1 MAGGR
6 AALAYMADIA
16 AVVLFAAALL
26 ALLRTFLGPLPAGAA
41 FLVTGALGLCLRR
54 LMAAYTPPCSWKW
67 GRRACF
73 CRFPLLRPG
82 RGGSRGRKPG
92 FPIRR
97 VWLFALGGLI
107 LGLAREFLAS
117 GSLFGVELADGVS
130 ESFGF
135 FDSGAAGAI
144 GIIPSGLVPGPVG
157 LRERRLFPYTTRDGL
172 RIGVYA
178 ALTVLLSAWAA
189 GGLRQVLPA
198 SPAFLG
204 DLLALLVTALLVLV
218 GGAVLPRERFF
229 RDGVL
234 TACAALA
241 AVWASRADA
250 AALLWIPAAAAGIL
264 ALAFSSSRLSTAG
277 PTISTCRPLPD
288 AARRH
293 APDHRGAR
301 GPVGALK
308 PPPRPVGSGG
318 FLPFP
323 YAGGF
328 PEIFLYIPEVPCYT
342 IWAIMPS
349 PTRTA
354 EDAPSAGDAPVP
366 RSGFAENLKEEV
378 QHMLPEE
385 KPKS

>member
-1 MAGGR
+1 MAAPERAGAFSPSAAATVPGGPVLIGLAAAVMAGGR

-54 LMAAYTPPCSWKW
+54 LMAAYTPSLLMEM
-67 GRRACF
+67 GAEGLFFVVFLF
-73 CRFPLLRPG
+73 CGPAAAALAEG
-82 RGGSRGRKPG
+82 KPG
-92 FPIRR
+92 FSIRR

-135 FDSGAAGAI
+135 STAGRP
-144 GIIPSGLVPGPVG
+144 GLSGLFLAALFLALWG

-204 DLLALLVTALLVLV
+204 DLLALLVTVLLVLV

-264 ALAFSSSRLSTAG
+264 ALAFFLFA
-277 PTISTCRPLPD
+277 PLYGRADNIHLP
-288 AARRH
+288 
-293 APDHRGAR
+293 APFRTPPA
-301 GPVGALK
+301 VMLLITGAL
-308 PPPRPVGSGG
+308 VALSV
-318 FLPFP
+318 L
-323 YAGGF
+323 
-328 PEIFLYIPEVPCYT
+328 
-342 IWAIMPS
+342 
-349 PTRTA
+349 
-354 EDAPSAGDAPVP
+354 
-366 RSGFAENLKEEV
+366 
-378 QHMLPEE
+378 
-385 KPKS
+385 

>member
-1 MAGGR
+1 MAAPERAGAFSPSAAATVPGGPVLIGLAAAVMAGGR

-54 LMAAYTPPCSWKW
+54 LMAAYTPSLLMEM
-67 GRRACF
+67 GAEGLFFAVFLF
-73 CRFPLLRPG
+73 CGPAAAALAEG
-82 RGGSRGRKPG
+82 KPG

-135 FDSGAAGAI
+135 STAGRP
-144 GIIPSGLVPGPVG
+144 GLSGLFLAALFLALWG

-189 GGLRQVLPA
+189 GGLRQVL
-198 SPAFLG
+198 
-204 DLLALLVTALLVLV
+204 VTALLVLV

-241 AVWASRADA
+241 AVWASRVDA

-264 ALAFSSSRLSTAG
+264 ALAFFLFA
-277 PTISTCRPLPD
+277 PLYGRADNIHLP
-288 AARRH
+288 
-293 APDHRGAR
+293 APFRTPPA
-301 GPVGALK
+301 VMLLITGAL
-308 PPPRPVGSGG
+308 VALSV
-318 FLPFP
+318 L
-323 YAGGF
+323 
-328 PEIFLYIPEVPCYT
+328 
-342 IWAIMPS
+342 
-349 PTRTA
+349 
-354 EDAPSAGDAPVP
+354 
-366 RSGFAENLKEEV
+366 
-378 QHMLPEE
+378 
-385 KPKS
+385 